1 MGWLDEEVA
10 WASGAWSLVRRD
22 DELADI
28 AHDGRVVLRSIR
40 LVVRDHD
47 WETATLV
54 VDAVDAD
61 ERMLR
66 LDVHSEGLG
75 SSFSGT
81 LAVRVADGALT
92 VEAEL
97 VSAADF
103 DTNRTGLVLLHPPSL
118 AGRAL
123 EVTHPDGAS
132 EATRFPTA
140 ISPHQPAMQITA
152 LEWKSE
158 AGAVRVAFSGDVFE
172 MEDQRNW
179 TDASYKTY
187 SRPLALPFPYRVAA
201 GEHVRQAVR
210 VSVTGAPHAATPAA
224 RDLITLHPAGRMPAM
239 AVAASTA
246 ADPAPALVA
255 PPAAAATLVELDLA
269 SPTWRAALERAAGAG
284 RALDVRFV
292 LDEDAA
298 QGLDDGVRALRGLPV
313 SRVTAFRARGA
324 ARHVSDVA
332 AVTALRDALA
342 RGGVD
347 APVAGGARTHFTELN
362 REHHRLPADL
372 DGIGFA
378 VTPLFHSRSTAQL
391 VESLAMQRL
400 VAEQAARIAG
410 DVPVDIGPISLRP
423 HVNGVST
430 APAPVA
436 AHPDLRTGYGPHLLD
451 ADDPRIDAPELAAW
465 TIASAAALAVPG
477 VRSLTYFEEW
487 GPRGLFDSDG
497 AERPV
502 AAAVR
507 ALAELAGSP
516 ALVGDSPDA
525 LVWALG
531 ALTPAGAVALVA
543 NLDRGPRTV
552 RVRAGRAAA
561 SVPLPPSTWGRV
573 LFAEGSDELVD
584 R

>member
-1 MGWLDEEVA
+1 MGWLDEDVA
-10 WASGAWSLVRRD
+10 WTSGAWSLVRRD

-28 AHDGRVVLRSIR
+28 AHDRRVVLRSIR

-66 LDVHSEGLG
+66 LGVHSEGLG

-81 LAVRVADGALT
+81 LAVHVADGVLT

-97 VSAADF
+97 VSRADF
-103 DTNRTGLVLLHPPSL
+103 DTNRTGLVLLHPPAL

-123 EVTHPDGAS
+123 TVTHADGTVAS
-132 EATRFPTA
+132 TRFPTA
-140 ISPHQPAMQITA
+140 ISPHQPAREIVA
-152 LEWKSE
+152 LAWPSDAGE
-158 AGAVRVAFSGDVFE
+158 AEVEFSGDVFE

-179 TDASYKTY
+179 SDASYKTY

-210 VSVTGAPHAATPAA
+210 VSIIGAPDAASPAA
-224 RDLITLHPAGRMPAM
+224 RDHVTLHAAGPMPAIG
-239 AVAASTA
+239 VAASTA
-246 ADPAPALVA
+246 PDPAPAIGALPLA
-255 PPAAAATLVELDLA
+255 TTLVELDLA

-292 LDEDAA
+292 PDEQAPDGALAA
-298 QGLDDGVRALRGLPV
+298 GAAALGGRAVR
-313 SRVTAFRARGA
+313 RVAAFRAQGD
-324 ARHVSDVA
+324 ARHVSDVE

-342 RGGVD
+342 RAGVD
-347 APVAGGARTHFTELN
+347 APVAGGVRTHFTELN

-391 VESLAMQRL
+391 VESVAMQRL
-400 VAEQAARIAG
+400 IAEQAVRTAD

-430 APAPVA
+430 APAPVSP
-436 AHPDLRTGYGPHLLD
+436 HPDLRAGYGPQLLD

-465 TIASAAALAVPG
+465 TIASAAALAVSG

-487 GPRGLFDSDG
+487 GPRGLFASDG

-507 ALAELAGSP
+507 ALAELAGSR
-516 ALVGDSPDA
+516 ALVGDSPDG

-531 ALTPAGAVALVA
+531 AITPTGAIALVA
-543 NLDRGPRTV
+543 NLDQAPRIVHV
-552 RVRAGRAAA
+552 RTDAAAA
-561 SVPLPPSTWGRV
+561 SVTLPP
-573 LFAEGSDELVD
+573 FAWASVPLG
-584 R
+584 